1 MSRVAPVLT
10 LPLILISPSAL
21 VNSSKHRL
29 PVLSNSPSSSRPP
42 RLITAPSRRAVL
54 GCVVKLPFS
63 AIRTPLFGGRTIAR
77 VGICDYYQVYVA
89 PLVGLTPGE
98 GVGEP
103 VEELAFGTL
112 YLRSMNS
119 IR

>member
-1 MSRVAPVLT
+1 M
-10 LPLILISPSAL
+10 
-21 VNSSKHRL
+21 
-29 PVLSNSPSSSRPP
+29 
-42 RLITAPSRRAVL
+42 L
-54 GCVVKLPFS
+54 GCVEKLPFF
-63 AIRTPLFGGRTIAR
+63 ATRTPLFGVGVTR
-77 VGICDYYQVYVA
+77 VGIFDYYQVYVA

-103 VEELAFGTL
+103 VEELAFGTF

>member
-1 MSRVAPVLT
+1 MT

-21 VNSSKHRL
+21 ANPSRHRL
-29 PVLSNSPSSSRPP
+29 PVLSKSPSSSRPP
-42 RLITAPSRRAVL
+42 RIITAPLKRAVL
-54 GCVVKLPFS
+54 GCVEKLPFF
-63 AIRTPLFGGRTIAR
+63 ATRTPLFGGRTVTR
-77 VGICDYYQVYVA
+77 VGIFDYYQVYVA

-103 VEELAFGTL
+103 VEELAFGNF